1 MPLLEI
7 DNIAASYGELRAL
20 DGLTFSLGE
29 HETLALVGANGA
41 GKTTLMRVLC
51 GLMPPTRGEIRID
64 GAPLAPGDPRAAANA
79 GLALVPEGR
88 LLFDS
93 LTIEENLL
101 IGQSSRAGI
110 WSLEAIYDLFP
121 ILREKRHASPAA
133 LSGGQQQMAAIGRAL
148 AANPRVLLC
157 DEISLG
163 LSPLV
168 TGEVYAALNRVQVEG
183 TALVVIDQDVT
194 RAAKIAGR
202 VACMFQGRLTYE
214 AEAATANA
222 ATLKDAYFGLTA

>member
-7 DNIAASYGELRAL
+7 DTVAAHYGELVAL
-20 DGLTFSLGE
+20 DGLSFSLAD

-51 GLMPPTRGEIRID
+51 GLMAPTRGAIRMD
-64 GAPLAPGDPRAAANA
+64 GAPLTPGDPMAAANA

-101 IGQSSRAGI
+101 IGQSARAGI
-110 WSLEAIYDLFP
+110 WSLDAIYDLFP
-121 ILREKRHASPAA
+121 VLREKRRLSPAA

-163 LSPLV
+163 LSPMV
-168 TGEVYAALNRVQVEG
+168 TSEVYAALERVRAEG
-183 TALVVIDQDVT
+183 TALVVVDQDVT
-194 RAAKIAGR
+194 RAARIADR
-202 VACMFQGRLTYE
+202 VACMFQGRVTYE
-214 AEAATANA
+214 AEASTANA

>member
-1 MPLLEI
+1 MPLLEVQTV
-7 DNIAASYGELRAL
+7 AAHYGELRAL
-20 DGLTFSLGE
+20 DGLSFSLAE

-51 GLMPPTRGEIRID
+51 GLMAPTRGTIRI
-64 GAPLAPGDPRAAANA
+64 GGEQLPAGNPRAAADA

-93 LTIEENLL
+93 LTIEENML
-101 IGQSSRAGI
+101 IGQSSRKGI
-110 WSLEAIYDLFP
+110 WSLDTIYELFP
-121 ILREKRHASPAA
+121 ILREKRRLSPAA

-163 LSPLV
+163 LSPMV
-168 TGEVYAALNRVQVEG
+168 TGEVYAALERVRAEG
-183 TALVVIDQDVT
+183 TALVVVDQDVT
-194 RAAKIAGR
+194 RAAKIADR
-202 VACMFQGRLTYE
+202 VACMFQGRVTYE
-214 AEAATANA
+214 AEAASASA

>member
-7 DNIAASYGELRAL
+7 DTLAAHHGELVAL
-20 DGLTFSLGE
+20 DGLSFALAE

-51 GLMPPTRGEIRID
+51 GLMAPTRGTIRVQ
-64 GAPLAPGDPRAAANA
+64 GHALKPGDPLAAARA

-101 IGQSSRAGI
+101 IGQSGRTGI
-110 WSLEAIYDLFP
+110 WSLDEIYGLFP
-121 ILREKRHASPAA
+121 VLREKRRLSPAA

-168 TGEVYAALNRVQVEG
+168 TDEVYVALKRVRDEG
-183 TALVVIDQDVT
+183 TALIIVDQDVT
-194 RAAKIAGR
+194 RAARIADR
-202 VACMFQGRLTYE
+202 VACMFKGRVTYE
-214 AEAATANA
+214 TQAATANA
-222 ATLKDAYFGLTA
+222 ATLKNAYFGLTA

>member
-1 MPLLEI
+1 MKLLEI

-20 DGLTFSLGE
+20 DGLSFSIDD

-41 GKTTLMRVLC
+41 GKTTLLRVLC
-51 GLMPPTRGEIRID
+51 GLMTPTRGEIRID
-64 GAPLAPGDPRAAANA
+64 GVALAPGDPRAAANA

-93 LTIEENLL
+93 LSIEENLL
-101 IGQSSRAGI
+101 IGQSARTGI
-110 WSLEAIYDLFP
+110 WSLDAIYELFP
-121 ILREKRHASPAA
+121 ILRDKRRLSPAA

-163 LSPLV
+163 LSPLI
-168 TGEVYAALNRVQVEG
+168 TGEVYAALERVQAEG
-183 TALVVIDQDVT
+183 TALVVVDQDVT
-194 RAAKIAGR
+194 RAARIADR
-202 VACMFQGRLTYE
+202 VACMFQGRVTFE

>member
-7 DNIAASYGELRAL
+7 DSLAARYGELMAL
-20 DGLTFSLGE
+20 DGLSISLNEG
-29 HETLALVGANGA
+29 ETLAMVGANGA
-41 GKTTLMRVLC
+41 GKTTLSRVLC
-51 GLMPPTRGEIRID
+51 GLMPPAEGSIRID
-64 GAPLAPGDPRAAANA
+64 GTPLPAGNPRAAAAA

-101 IGQSSRAGI
+101 IGRTERSGV
-110 WSLEAIYDLFP
+110 WTLDTIYELFP
-121 ILREKRHASPAA
+121 ILREKRRLYPGA

-148 AANPRVLLC
+148 AANPRILLC

-168 TGEVYAALNRVQVEG
+168 TSEVYSALERVRAEGAALI
-183 TALVVIDQDVT
+183 VIDQDVS
-194 RAAKIAGR
+194 RAAAFSDR
-202 VACMFQGRLTYE
+202 VACMFQGRVTYE
-214 AEAATANA
+214 AAADNASA
-222 ATLKDAYFGLTA
+222 ATLKDAYFGLNT